1 MTILDFPGRLSP
13 QDMAVMQSHVT
24 YSMKILHGVVD
35 EEIEHIAVR
44 HHEKLNGKGYP
55 LGLKEEALTTSER
68 IVAIADIISALIG
81 KRSYKEAYD
90 LEKIKEIL
98 QDMAEGQYLDDR
110 IVQIACDNLPH
121 ILQTVKRDCT
131 PVIAMYQEI
140 RRDYEHRIAQ
150 LDR

>member
-1 MTILDFPGRLSP
+1 
-13 QDMAVMQSHVT
+13 
-24 YSMKILHGVVD
+24 
-35 EEIEHIAVR
+35 
-44 HHEKLNGKGYP
+44 
-55 LGLKEEALTTSER
+55 
-68 IVAIADIISALIG
+68 
-81 KRSYKEAYD
+81 
-90 LEKIKEIL
+90 
-98 QDMAEGQYLDDR
+98 MAEGQYLDDR